1 MLIYNREQMKTTNF
15 FWNPTVYLSL
25 LLVSMFLYSAPA
37 AGFLHT
43 QGEDIVDE
51 QGQKIMLRGVG
62 LGNWMLPEGYMWR
75 FGGEGDRPRKIEKI
89 VSDLI
94 GPKSAAKFWQEY
106 RKEYIT
112 QKDIQRIAQLG
123 FNSVRPSLNAR
134 LFLSEGENPVYQK
147 EGFDLL
153 DNLIRWCK
161 QSGIYVII
169 DMHAAPGGQT
179 GQNIDDSAND
189 QPELFM
195 DPRNQDR
202 LVALWVK
209 IATRYKDESA
219 VAAYDLLN
227 EPLPERTGAAKK
239 YKSELEPLYKR
250 ITQAIRAVDKKHM
263 ITVEGANWANDWS
276 VFSAPFD
283 GNLVY
288 QFHYYCWQHPTQL
301 NDISRYLQYRERLGA
316 PVWVGETGEKDD
328 AIYWATTDYFETH
341 NIGWSFWPWKK
352 MDTRNTPY
360 SIKSPKNWEAIMAFS
375 RKTGADKPAPEVAQK
390 AFDELLQNIRL
401 ANCEFFPDVVNAL
414 FHRVPGK
421 IEAENYGHEGLN
433 NSYFVKTNTAMAD
446 YYRKS
451 EPVSMELVENSGQAI
466 QLNAG
471 EWTAYAV
478 NSLGVKTYALMVRAK
493 AESAPAVFQ
502 IYINGSS
509 QEVAANDKGWVEFKL
524 QPVSLASGT
533 NQVKLSVTSGSV
545 GFDWMRFQ

>member
-1 MLIYNREQMKTTNF
+1 MKTNNF
-15 FWNPTVYLSL
+15 FCVRAAFLSL
-25 LLVSMFLYSAPA
+25 LLVLVSLNSAPA

-51 QGQKIMLRGVG
+51 HGQKIILRGVG

-75 FGGEGDRPRKIEKI
+75 FGDGGDRPRRIEKI

-94 GPKSAAKFWQEY
+94 GPESAAKFWREY
-106 RKEYIT
+106 RAQYVT
-112 QKDIQRIAQLG
+112 QNDIRRIAQLG

-134 LFLSEGENPVYQK
+134 LFLSEGDHAVYQA
-147 EGFDLL
+147 EGFELL

-161 QSGIYVII
+161 RGGIYVII

-179 GQNIDDSAND
+179 GQNIDDSAKD
-189 QPELFM
+189 EPELFM
-195 DPRNQDR
+195 DARNQDR

-209 IATRYKDESA
+209 IAMRYQDEPT

-239 YKSELEPLYKR
+239 YQGELEPLYKR
-250 ITQAIRAVDKKHM
+250 ITQAIRAVDRKHM

-283 GNLVY
+283 DNLVY
-288 QFHYYCWQHPTQL
+288 QFHYYCWDRPTQL
-301 NDISRYLQYRERLGA
+301 NDISHYLDYRQRFGV

-352 MDTRNTPY
+352 MDTKNTPY
-360 SIKSPKNWEAIMAFS
+360 SFKSPRNWEAVMAYS
-375 RKTGADKPAPEVAQK
+375 RGAAAERPSPAVAQA

-401 ANCEFFPDVVNAL
+401 KNCEFFPDVVNAL
-414 FHRVPGK
+414 FHRAPGK
-421 IEAENYGHEGLN
+421 VEAENYGHDGLN
-433 NSYFVKTNTAMAD
+433 KSYFVETNSVKAA

-451 EPVSMELVENSGQAI
+451 EPVPVELLENSGQAI
-466 QLNAG
+466 HLAGG
-471 EWTAYAV
+471 EWTAYTV
-478 NSLGVKTYALMVRAK
+478 NSLKSETYALTVRAK
-493 AESAPAVFQ
+493 AESAPAVFE
-502 IYINGSS
+502 ISLNGSR
-509 QEVAANDKGWVEFKL
+509 QEVAVSEPGWVELKL
-524 QPVSLASGT
+524 KPVNLAPGA
-533 NQVKLSVTSGSV
+533 NQVKLAVTTGTV
-545 GFDWMRFQ
+545 GFDWMQFQ